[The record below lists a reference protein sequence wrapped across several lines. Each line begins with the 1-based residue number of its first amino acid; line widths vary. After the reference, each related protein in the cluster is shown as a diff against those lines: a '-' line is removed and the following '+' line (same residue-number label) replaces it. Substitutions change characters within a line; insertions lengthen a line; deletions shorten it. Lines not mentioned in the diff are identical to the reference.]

1 MNKLASFLA
10 RFIPLLFLS
19 LWLVGCG
26 QPEMPPT
33 VTPTADLSVTETV
46 PVDLQA
52 SPTATPAA
60 TVTPA
65 PTTTKPPPSPTLE
78 LEDTL
83 ILYAAL
89 QGQNWALEAFPSHP
103 AFGEEVFDAFYGPE
117 ARMEDVRRYTQFN
130 FGPQLSPDGRYLL
143 LSGVSG
149 YGCPEYGGPA
159 DSDSV
164 GLWFVNLQTEA
175 IRQLLLCPKPFTW
188 SPDGDQITYVDGDT
202 LYTLSVAEGAEPQ
215 PLFSHPDLWGLYAR
229 WSPDGSAIATMST
242 AQGELDETGYPELT
256 DTYWL
261 VDANSGQA
269 SEIAERPGFAI
280 EHVAEEMNW
289 SPTGRYLLVRGEL
302 FTQDGDLLPTE
313 FPGAHW
319 LPVPEALPDSEQEKL
334 LVNDGD
340 GLRIVTIDGQEVT
353 RINDEYVAP
362 WVFSHNG
369 RFLAY
374 LDPQT
379 ESDLLI
385 FDLQSHKT
393 MRLDPD
399 PIQVGALRWSGN
411 DNYLLLDERG
421 RSGSIWALAVQ
432 PGSQPQMVL
441 ENGVLLDAFQQP
453 ITLPTINCPNP
464 EVDAMAGT
472 LVEDGSVSIYTN
484 PVLGIEITSAGK
496 LCVHEPDYLAISYG
510 FVLSDPEVWEGT
522 LFSANWLYQAA
533 PDELETIVQQVI
545 DSYPELEVN
554 REPITVD
561 GREGVM
567 LWPLPGTD
575 ATTQIYLA
583 ANDRLYHL
591 IFWIAPLDNQAQTLL
606 DGLRFIEP
614 TQSLDSLDLL
624 PAE

>member
-26 QPEMPPT
+26 QPEMPPSP
-33 VTPTADLSVTETV
+33 TPTANPSVTEAV

-60 TVTPA
+60 TATPA
-65 PTTTKPPPSPTLE
+65 PTTTTPPPPPSPTLE

-83 ILYAAL
+83 ILYAVL
-89 QGQNWALEAFPSHP
+89 QGQNWALEAYPDQP
-103 AFGEEVFDAFYGPE
+103 AFNEEVFDAFYGPE
-117 ARMEDVRRYTQFN
+117 ARMEGVRRYTDFN
-130 FGPQLSPDGRYLL
+130 FGPQLSPNGRYLL
-143 LSGVSG
+143 LPGLG
-149 YGCPEYGGPA
+149 GYGGP
-159 DSDSV
+159 DNT
-164 GLWFVNLQTEA
+164 GLWFVNLQTNDV
-175 IRQLLLCPKPFTW
+175 RQLLPRAKVFTW
-188 SPDGDQITYVDGDT
+188 SPNGDQITYVEGDT
-202 LYTLSVAEGAEPQ
+202 LYTLSVAEGAEPR
-215 PLFSHPDLWGLYAR
+215 PLFSHPDLWELYAR
-229 WSPDGSAIATMST
+229 WSPDGSTIATMFT
-242 AQGELDETGYPELT
+242 AQGELDETGFPKLT

-280 EHVAEEMNW
+280 EHVAEEMTW
-289 SPTGRYLLVRGEL
+289 SPNGRYLLVRSEL
-302 FTQDGDLLPTE
+302 FTRNGDVLPTE
-313 FPGAHW
+313 FPGGAHW
-319 LPVPEALPDSEQEKL
+319 LPVPEALPESEQEKL
-334 LVNDGD
+334 LVNDQN
-340 GLRIVTIDGQEVT
+340 GLRIMTIDGQEVT
-353 RINDEYVAP
+353 RISDEYVHP
-362 WVFSHNG
+362 WVFSNNG

-385 FDLQSHKT
+385 FDLQSHET
-393 MRLDPD
+393 MRLDPS
-399 PIQVGALRWSGN
+399 PIQVGALRWSSN

-464 EVDAMAGT
+464 ETDDMVGT

-496 LCVHEPDYLAISYG
+496 LCVHEPDYLSISYG

-522 LFSANWLYQAA
+522 LFSANWLYQAT

-545 DSYPELEVN
+545 NSYPELEVN
-554 REPITVD
+554 RESITVN

-575 ATTQIYLA
+575 TTTQIYLA

-591 IFWIAPLDNQAQTLL
+591 IFWNAPLDNQAQTLL
-606 DGLRFIEP
+606 DGLRFLEP
-614 TQSLDSLDLL
+614 TQSLDSLNLP